1 MSYSFTLL
9 GVLGEVEEIV
19 MILMLGALVMINSV
33 VYSYLSFIVKQH
45 DIYVISELGH
55 GAQYKGHSRND
66 DYRH

>member
-1 MSYSFTLL
+1 MSYSFTLSR
-9 GVLGEVEEIV
+9 VLGEVVEIV
-19 MILMLGALVMINSV
+19 MVLLVGALVLIHS